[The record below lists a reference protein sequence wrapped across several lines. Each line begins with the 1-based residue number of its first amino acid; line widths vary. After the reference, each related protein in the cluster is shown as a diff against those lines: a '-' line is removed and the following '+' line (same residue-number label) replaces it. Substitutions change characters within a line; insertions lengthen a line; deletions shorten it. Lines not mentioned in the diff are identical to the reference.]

1 MKKCQIEITLI
12 LKSDFCNHQSHGK
25 PFNSTERSRSH
36 KMQYDDPINM
46 NYEATTAMY
55 YDCIAHCIAEIQKQE
70 ASERKNV
77 SILF

>member
-1 MKKCQIEITLI
+1 
-12 LKSDFCNHQSHGK
+12 
-25 PFNSTERSRSH
+25 
-36 KMQYDDPINM
+36 MQYDDPINM

-55 YDCIAHCIAEIQKQE
+55 YDCIAHCMAEIQKQE